1 MVALIILILIVYT
14 MLDKIINKLI
24 EDEKELKLKQD
35 QLQVIIDNNDD
46 FITLLN
52 NDKLVLVNNA
62 FLISLGCKD
71 MNRFISKYNNLSV
84 LFLEKKDT
92 FMAKNAKNNLDW
104 IKQIHKLNEK
114 DKIVAMKHKKYGIN
128 YFNVKITRVPNQPNS
143 NVIIFSNITSL
154 FKKSKY
160 DEYTANHDN
169 LTKIFNRQYFNKI
182 ISKTIFD
189 AKYTKHISSLLM
201 FDLDYFKK
209 VNDTYGHQI
218 GDEILIKFA
227 QIISYNIRDND
238 IFARWGGEEFV
249 LLLIGTSENT
259 AKNVANHLRQK
270 IENEIFTKIK
280 HITCSI
286 GVSQYKDGDS
296 IKSWLSRVDKALY
309 KAKKNSRN
317 RVEVI

>member
-1 MVALIILILIVYT
+1 
-14 MLDKIINKLI
+14 
-24 EDEKELKLKQD
+24 
-35 QLQVIIDNNDD
+35 
-46 FITLLN
+46 
-52 NDKLVLVNNA
+52 
-62 FLISLGCKD
+62 
-71 MNRFISKYNNLSV
+71 
-84 LFLEKKDT
+84 
-92 FMAKNAKNNLDW
+92 
-104 IKQIHKLNEK
+104 
-114 DKIVAMKHKKYGIN
+114 
-128 YFNVKITRVPNQPNS
+128 
-143 NVIIFSNITSL
+143 
-154 FKKSKY
+154 
-160 DEYTANHDN
+160 
-169 LTKIFNRQYFNKI
+169 
-182 ISKTIFD
+182 
-189 AKYTKHISSLLM
+189 M

-227 QIISYNIRDND
+227 QIVSYNIRDND